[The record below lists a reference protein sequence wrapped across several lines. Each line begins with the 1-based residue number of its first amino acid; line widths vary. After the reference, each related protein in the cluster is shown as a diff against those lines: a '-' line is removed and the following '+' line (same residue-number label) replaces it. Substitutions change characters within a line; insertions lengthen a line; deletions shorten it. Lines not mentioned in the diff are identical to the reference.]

1 MFLKESSIAGKV
13 GCPNLETLVVAG
25 GMHLGPG
32 TSVDP
37 GLVEKLA
44 ARLTDQGVVEQVQ
57 QLTALLP
64 NIPDARIEDCLQVS
78 VVF

>member
-1 MFLKESSIAGKV
+1 
-13 GCPNLETLVVAG
+13 
-25 GMHLGPG
+25 MHLDPG
-32 TSVDP
+32 ASVDS

-64 NIPDARIEDCLQVS
+64 NIPDACIEDCLQVS
-78 VVF
+78 VVFLRPSVGCRLLQV